1 MKNLFNHLCN
11 GRKQLTIFT
20 ESGKDCSKKKR
31 KEERKKGRISRD
43 ISSNRRIYHRT
54 ATSRACFFGTDNSL
68 RNCRPLNRP
77 FPPVSPRRWT
87 HKEGGGAP
95 LLSRKKRKPQEDAQ
109 TEKEIREIR
118 GGLPL
123 RRRILPPRQIKIR
136 SNGRTRKNKRARE
149 RERERETRHRGGEL
163 PEDVAR
169 G

>member
-43 ISSNRRIYHRT
+43 ISSNQRIYHRT

-87 HKEGGGAP
+87 HKEGGEP
-95 LLSRKKRKPQEDAQ
+95 LSYPEKRESRKKTRRQKKKF
-109 TEKEIREIR
+109 EKSEADYHSGGAYYRR
-118 GGLPL
+118 G
-123 RRRILPPRQIKIR
+123 K
-136 SNGRTRKNKRARE
+136 
-149 RERERETRHRGGEL
+149 
-163 PEDVAR
+163 
-169 G
+169 